1 MSYAEVITKMTSF
14 DESLNG
20 TLRHYW
26 TSREGDAETV
36 VNYPASTFGIDAN
49 RTFEYASLVVFTDAY
64 VVRRP
69 DACNITLGFLACMSG
84 SCYRS
89 DRRCDGQYDC
99 EDRSDESGCPSNT
112 RQELVQYRLKRINR
126 FLRMYENSWLWKDIN
141 IGPHGHS
148 IFRVQIP
155 EIPTHFFRS
164 FPSVLKTVSVWSDLH
179 VNSPVI
185 GRST

>member
-112 RQELVQYRLKRINR
+112 RQQLVQYRLKRINR
-126 FLRMYENSWLWKDIN
+126 FLSMYT
-141 IGPHGHS
+141 
-148 IFRVQIP
+148 RIP
-155 EIPTHFFRS
+155 GCGRTLISVHTVIPSLAFRS
-164 FPSVLKTVSVWSDLH
+164 LKFLPICFGLFRQS
-179 VNSPVI
+179 
-185 GRST
+185 